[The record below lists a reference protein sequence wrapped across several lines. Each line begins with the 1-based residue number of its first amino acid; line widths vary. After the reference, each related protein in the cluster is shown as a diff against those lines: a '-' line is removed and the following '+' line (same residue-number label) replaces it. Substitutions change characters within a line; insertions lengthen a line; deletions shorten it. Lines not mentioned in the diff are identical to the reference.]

1 VRARA
6 PERFAPA
13 VEIEAGEISPD
24 ELGNAVHRF
33 LAADLT
39 EAGQQEQVEI
49 ATRLLQ
55 AAGAATFV

>member
-6 PERFAPA
+6 PERFATA
-13 VEIEAGEISPD
+13 VEI
-24 ELGNAVHRF
+24 
-33 LAADLT
+33 